1 MSWLS
6 RHAPAIEAG
15 AAVITAAVAVA
26 ALIGVKVQLDET
38 DRLQKEQSAREAY
51 RAHLA
56 IAATLP
62 AYARP
67 QDGCALVQSDQG
79 GAYVAFVDHL
89 LYSAEQMLS
98 VSEGWEPT
106 FLDQLEL
113 HHDYICAASGPDG
126 ETEETARL
134 LTAFKKSACGAT
146 PSCSPDN

>member
-15 AAVITAAVAVA
+15 AALITAAVAVA
-26 ALIGVKVQLDET
+26 ALIGVKFQLDET

-62 AYARP
+62 AFARP
-67 QDGCALVQSDQG
+67 QDGCALIQSEQG
-79 GAYVAFVDHL
+79 GAYAAFVDHL

-106 FLDQLEL
+106 FLDQLDL
-113 HHDYICAASGPDG
+113 HHDYFCASDGPIG

-134 LTAFKKSACGAT
+134 LNAFKNSACGAMPT
-146 PSCSPDN
+146 CSLDQ